1 MKSSNRKNEG
11 GQSWYFGDDDNDDL
25 SSFQDITDHHD
36 EVLYKEDRSNDNY
49 DSIKDDDERIIGDDY
64 SNDYQPSPT
73 PSKHYYSHRR
83 NKSSHDF
90 RDSHENVDRYSYE
103 ENVETNS
110 AYIENES
117 ILTSD
122 DEEYRK
128 FDRPDDYN
136 QVLHKYGLHKNETIL
151 PLKR

>member
-1 MKSSNRKNEG
+1 MSS
-11 GQSWYFGDDDNDDL
+11 L
-25 SSFQDITDHHD
+25 QDISDHHD
-36 EVLYKEDRSNDNY
+36 EVFEKEDRTNDNY
-49 DSIKDDDERIIGDDY
+49 DSIIDDDERIIGDDY

-90 RDSHENVDRYSYE
+90 RDSHENVDKYSYE
-103 ENVETNS
+103 ENAETIS
-110 AYIENES
+110 AYNENEN

-136 QVLHKYGLHKNETIL
+136 QVLHKYGLHKNEKPL
-151 PLKR
+151 PSKRLGRKIIKNENLDDVSS